1 VLGTGTIAEAMKSAP
16 PRPRTLVSASAIGI
30 YGDRGDE
37 VLSDTAPPGT
47 GFLAEVG
54 RAWEAATDPARDAGV
69 RTVLTRFGIVL
80 SPADG
85 ALAKLLLPFRL
96 GLGGPFGTGRQWM
109 SWIGIDDLA
118 GALDHVLLT
127 PSLEGPM
134 NLFAPE
140 PVRNAD
146 FARTLG
152 RVLDRPALLPLPAV
166 ALRAALGE
174 LADESL
180 LGGARVVPDRLIA
193 SGYRFRQGT
202 LEPALRHLL
211 GRQGTA

>member
-1 VLGTGTIAEAMKSAP
+1 MDDHVRAVRYLIDSAEA
-16 PRPRTLVSASAIGI
+16 R
-30 YGDRGDE
+30 
-37 VLSDTAPPGT
+37 
-47 GFLAEVG
+47 
-54 RAWEAATDPARDAGV
+54 
-69 RTVLTRFGIVL
+69 
-80 SPADG
+80 
-85 ALAKLLLPFRL
+85 
-96 GLGGPFGTGRQWM
+96 GPFN
-109 SWIGIDDLA
+109 
-118 GALDHVLLT
+118 VV
-127 PSLEGPM
+127 
-134 NLFAPE
+134 APE

-180 LGGARVVPDRLIA
+180 LGGARVVPDRLIG